1 MIIKFNS
8 FSIYWKLIASSQS
21 ESRGNLH
28 FINRRFLLTR
38 KEEPCNNDS
47 IYRAIVRMSCV
58 WLDMFRCMNNAELV
72 TFNERV
78 FRIRKR
84 LGEGAFSFVYLV
96 QERSTGKLYAM
107 KRIVCHDAV
116 EQRNVEN
123 EVKLYELLDRCPNVI
138 SCEDF
143 SIGPAAAYE
152 AAIHGQ
158 GDELSCDKMVEI
170 NILLPYYKRGTIQ
183 DELDWRKISGDFM
196 AETRLLSLFNDICNG
211 LNALHSL
218 TPQPYA
224 HRPANVLLND
234 DDSAVLMDLGS
245 ARLAEFTVVNECRAR
260 QLQDYAAEHCSMY
273 YRAPELFAPNVGD
286 KLDERS
292 DIWSLGCL
300 LYALCFWESP
310 FEYTFDKG
318 DSLMLAVLSANY
330 RIPTKSP

>member
-1 MIIKFNS
+1 MN
-8 FSIYWKLIASSQS
+8 
-21 ESRGNLH
+21 
-28 FINRRFLLTR
+28 
-38 KEEPCNNDS
+38 
-47 IYRAIVRMSCV
+47 CV

-96 QERSTGKLYAM
+96 QERTERGK
-107 KRIVCHDAV
+107 R
-116 EQRNVEN
+116 
-123 EVKLYELLDRCPNVI
+123 
-138 SCEDF
+138 DF
-143 SIGPAAAYE
+143 AIGPAAAYE
-152 AAIHGQ
+152 AAIRGQ
-158 GDELSCDKMVEI
+158 GELQCDKMVEI

-218 TPQPYA
+218 KPQPYA
-224 HRPANVLLND
+224 HRDLRPANVLLND

-245 ARLAEFTVVNECRAR
+245 ARLAEFVVVNECRAR
-260 QLQDYAAEHCSMY
+260 QLQDYAAEHCSMF

-330 RIPTKSP
+330 RIPPKSPYSKTVHDLLKFMLEPDINRRPRLSAVMERLKS

>member
-1 MIIKFNS
+1 MN
-8 FSIYWKLIASSQS
+8 
-21 ESRGNLH
+21 
-28 FINRRFLLTR
+28 
-38 KEEPCNNDS
+38 
-47 IYRAIVRMSCV
+47 CV

-107 KRIVCHDAV
+107 KRILCHDAV

-123 EVKLYELLDRCPNVI
+123 E
-138 SCEDF
+138 
-143 SIGPAAAYE
+143 
-152 AAIHGQ
+152 
-158 GDELSCDKMVEI
+158 
-170 NILLPYYKRGTIQ
+170 ILPSVRPQHTKRQFGAKRGTIQ

-218 TPQPYA
+218 KPQPYA
-224 HRPANVLLND
+224 HRDLRPANVLLND

-260 QLQDYAAEHCSMY
+260 QLQDYAAEHCSMF

-330 RIPTKSP
+330 RIPPKSPYSKTVHDLLKFMLEPDINRRPRLSAVMERLKS